1 MKTKRRK
8 RTGGDGRIKGNA
20 MLCQVNFSLASSY
33 TLFSLYCTLLYTLT
47 AYHQGKGSEGK
58 EEEEN
63 QVDNNIDDL
72 LRLPP
77 PTWWWNNKS
86 TVRILDSFT
95 QHPLKQKDIRL
106 DTIICIRRNGSAMQ
120 NLDCLNPR
128 WHFARHLQVSSSLF
142 RCCCSL
148 PSISIRATI

>member
-1 MKTKRRK
+1 MRCCVKLTF
-8 RTGGDGRIKGNA
+8 
-20 MLCQVNFSLASSY
+20 LQLQVTHSSLS
-33 TLFSLYCTLLYTLT
+33 LLYCTLHTYSLSPRE
-47 AYHQGKGSEGK
+47 GKGSEGK

-77 PTWWWNNKS
+77 LTWWRNNKS

-95 QHPLKQKDIRL
+95 QRPLKQKDIRL
-106 DTIICIRRNGSAMQ
+106 DTVICIRRNGSAMQ

-148 PSISIRATI
+148 PSISIRATIQSQGEVNRGG